1 MYCQPALSHLYH
13 LLPSLLVDLSVL
25 RHTMAHFTLKSL
37 QALLV
42 LPPPLCLDLFS
53 LQSKSLK
60 PMDNGLYWT
69 SSNRVGLNH
78 RFT

>member
-13 LLPSLLVDLSVL
+13 LLPSPPVDLSVL

-42 LPPPLCLDLFS
+42 LPPPLCLGRVS

-60 PMDNGLYWT
+60 PMNNGLNWT

-78 RFT
+78 MFT